1 MTENLPYILTAILIM
16 AGITYLVRMLP
27 LTLFRK
33 KIENRFVKSFLAYVP
48 YAVLA
53 AMTFP
58 AILESTSS
66 LWSAL
71 TGLAVALL
79 LAWKNRSLLTVALG
93 AVAAVLIVEQA
104 LVWMQVLSFG

>member
-1 MTENLPYILTAILIM
+1 MKNLPYALTCIFLM
-16 AGITYLVRMLP
+16 AAVTYLVRMLP
-27 LTLFRK
+27 LTIFRK
-33 KIENRFVKSFLAYVP
+33 RINNRFIRSFLAYVP

-71 TGLAVALL
+71 AGLAVALL

-93 AVAAVLIVEQA
+93 AVAAVFVVEQV
-104 LVWMQVLSFG
+104 LVYLQMLSFS

>member
-1 MTENLPYILTAILIM
+1 M
-16 AGITYLVRMLP
+16 AAVTYLVRMLP
-27 LTLFRK
+27 LTIFRK
-33 KIENRFVKSFLAYVP
+33 RINNRFVRSFLAYVP

-71 TGLAVALL
+71 AGLAVALL

-93 AVAAVLIVEQA
+93 AVAAVFVVEQV
-104 LVWMQVLSFG
+104 LVYLQMLSFS

>member
-1 MTENLPYILTAILIM
+1 MMENLPYLLTAILIM
-16 AGITYLVRMLP
+16 AGVTYLVRMLP

-71 TGLAVALL
+71 AGLAVALI

-93 AVAAVLIVEQA
+93 AVVTALVVEQV
-104 LVWMQVLSFG
+104 LVYFQLLSF

>member
-1 MTENLPYILTAILIM
+1 MKSLPYVLTCIFLM
-16 AGITYLVRMLP
+16 AAVTYLVRMLP
-27 LTLFRK
+27 LTIFRK
-33 KIENRFVKSFLAYVP
+33 RINNRFVRSFLAYVP

-71 TGLAVALL
+71 AGLAVALL

-93 AVAAVLIVEQA
+93 AVAAVFVVEQV
-104 LVWMQVLSFG
+104 LVYLQMLSFS

>member
-1 MTENLPYILTAILIM
+1 MTENLAYILIAILIM
-16 AGITYLVRMLP
+16 AGVTYLVRMLP

-66 LWSAL
+66 IWSAL
-71 TGLAVALL
+71 AGLAVALI
-79 LAWKNRSLLTVALG
+79 LAWKNRSLLNVALG
-93 AVAAVLIVEQA
+93 AVATVLVVEQV